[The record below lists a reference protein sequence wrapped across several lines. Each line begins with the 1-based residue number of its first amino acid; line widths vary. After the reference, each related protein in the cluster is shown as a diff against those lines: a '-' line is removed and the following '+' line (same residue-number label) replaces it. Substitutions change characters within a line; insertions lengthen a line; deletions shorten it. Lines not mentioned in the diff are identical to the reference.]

1 MARALSDATRR
12 GRCDAYT
19 PLSSSL
25 SRSLSLPLS
34 FLSPLRSSPSQSL
47 SFPITAPSLALL
59 LAIVLPALSL
69 FFPLSL
75 SLSPSRSLLVHP
87 SPSLSLPPS
96 PSRSISHS
104 FASFAFSFFPSSALS
119 PSHSS
124 FSRSLP
130 LSSFFTRNPFLLS
143 SNRDSLRSQ
152 SRQRARRLVLLVE
165 HKIQREY
172 SPRRLL
178 HPLSLFPPRGLLFRR
193 GHDKATISR
202 QEIRLAYFQTRK
214 TDRPRINDRLI
225 VATRLVRAYASRVH
239 GEERKPRFS

>member
-1 MARALSDATRR
+1 MTRR
-12 GRCDAYT
+12 DAAGVTRT
-19 PLSSSL
+19 PLSLPPFPALFLSL
-25 SRSLSLPLS
+25 YHSFRLSVPLHPSLFLSPSQLPLS
-34 FLSPLRSSPSQSL
+34 LYSSRSFSPLSP
-47 SFPITAPSLALL
+47 SFS
-59 LAIVLPALSL
+59 
-69 FFPLSL
+69 LSL

-87 SPSLSLPPS
+87 SPSLSLPPA
-96 PSRSISHS
+96 PSHSISHS